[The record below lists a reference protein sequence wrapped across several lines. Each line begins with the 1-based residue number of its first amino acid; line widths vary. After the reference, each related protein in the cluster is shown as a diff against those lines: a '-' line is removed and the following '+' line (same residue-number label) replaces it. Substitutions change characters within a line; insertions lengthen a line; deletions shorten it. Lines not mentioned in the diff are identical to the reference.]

1 MLMPLSGAPPLPN
14 RLATAIMMVT
24 MGIHT
29 PMAVMATAPSSMC
42 PI

>member
-14 RLATAIMMVT
+14 RLVTARMMVT
-24 MGIHT
+24 MGMHT
-29 PMAVMATAPSSMC
+29 PMAVMAAAPSSMC